1 MQRIPRIRLGSTPSI
16 TDAGSLTSNVGQ
28 QPEKF
33 VVEQIYRETEAGS
46 IIKGIGLPAFIN
58 NGGYHQVLIGVYE
71 DGLIDCWGLV
81 TLQEFKEHV
90 RSGWVVTQVPKGAPV
105 SFHPLFSGKCD
116 FECYVKVEELVKE
129 ERMCWASFMEFR
141 RVPRDV
147 LMRFAGIYS
156 PQACRF
162 EKLSARPTPLCPNI
176 CASTRSGI
184 WTPATVPFAV
194 SSMRLPRTP

>member
-16 TDAGSLTSNVGQ
+16 TDAGSLIRNVGQ

-71 DGLIDCWGLV
+71 DGLIHCWGLV

-90 RSGWVVTQVPKGAPV
+90 RSGWVVTQVPKGAP
-105 SFHPLFSGKCD
+105 
-116 FECYVKVEELVKE
+116 
-129 ERMCWASFMEFR
+129 
-141 RVPRDV
+141 
-147 LMRFAGIYS
+147 I
-156 PQACRF
+156 
-162 EKLSARPTPLCPNI
+162 
-176 CASTRSGI
+176 
-184 WTPATVPFAV
+184 
-194 SSMRLPRTP
+194 